1 MSRKRK
7 TKIIATLGPASSS
20 QKVIAALYKA
30 GVDTFRLN
38 MSHGDQDDKRAL
50 IGNIRAIEEKVGRP
64 IAIMVDLQGPK
75 LRVGNVA
82 GGHVTLKRGQPFT
95 LDTNEAEGTETRVN
109 FPHPEIYKAIKK
121 GHSILLDDGKIRMTV
136 VKAGKNAI
144 TCKVKIGG
152 ELSHHKGVNLPN
164 LVLPVRSI
172 TPKDKRDLQFA
183 LEMGVEWIAL
193 SFVQRARDVEE
204 AKKLIGGRAG
214 IMAKIEKP
222 AALTEL
228 HEILTLAD
236 AAMVARGDLGVEAK
250 VEEVPIIQKHIIQT
264 ARSMGKPVV
273 VATQMLESM
282 ITAPVPTRAE
292 VSDVANA
299 IFDGA
304 DAIMLS
310 AESAVGEY
318 PVEAARIMDKIAAQ
332 IESNPAY
339 RRMLREEALAGTPTT
354 DDAITAAARQVTRA
368 LGAKAIVTFTTSG
381 STALRAARER
391 PMAPILTLTPNL
403 HVARKL
409 CLVWGLH
416 TVKTKDVTSFE
427 EMIGKAKRI
436 AVRQGLAKVGDK
448 IVITAGVP
456 FGVPGSTN
464 VLHIAEIK
472 GSELKS
478 KAKEKFR

>member
-7 TKIIATLGPASSS
+7 TKVIATLGPASSS
-20 QKVIAALYKA
+20 QKVIEALYKA

-38 MSHGDQDDKRAL
+38 MSHGDQDSKRGI
-50 IGNIRAIEEKVGRP
+50 IGNIRSIEEKVGRP
-64 IAIMVDLQGPK
+64 VAILVDLQGPK
-75 LRVGNVA
+75 LRIGKFEDGKVK
-82 GGHVTLKRGQPFT
+82 LKRGEKFN
-95 LDTNEAEGTETRVN
+95 LDLKDAPGNITRVG
-109 FPHPEIYKAIKK
+109 FPHGDIYSAIKK
-121 GHSILLDDGKIRMTV
+121 GHAILLDDGKIRLKV
-136 VKAGKNAI
+136 EKATRSAI
-144 TCKVKIGG
+144 TCKVMVGG
-152 ELSHHKGVNLPN
+152 KLSHHKGVNLPDS
-164 LVLPVRSI
+164 VIPVRSL

-193 SFVQRARDVEE
+193 SFVQRARDVAD

-214 IMAKIEKP
+214 VMAKIEKP
-222 AALTEL
+222 AALKEL
-228 HEILTLAD
+228 DEILALAD
-236 AAMVARGDLGVEAK
+236 AVMVARGDLGVELH
-250 VEEVPIIQKHIIQT
+250 VEEVPIIQKNIVRK
-264 ARSMGKPVV
+264 ARSVGKPVV

-299 IFDGA
+299 ILDGA

-310 AESAVGEY
+310 AESAVGEF
-318 PVEAARIMDKIAAQ
+318 PVEAARVMDKIAAQ
-332 IESNPAY
+332 VESDPGY
-339 RRMLREEALAGTPTT
+339 RRMLREEELAGPPNT
-354 DDAITAAARQVTRA
+354 DDAITAAARQVTRTLRA
-368 LGAKAIVTFTTSG
+368 AAIVTFTTSG

-403 HVARKL
+403 QVARKL

-416 TVKTKDVTSFE
+416 TVKTRDVTSFE

-436 AVRQGLAKVGDK
+436 AVRQGLAKAGDK

-472 GSELKS
+472 GGELKS
-478 KAKEKFR
+478 RAREKFK